1 MLSHSH
7 GFRYYSTQW
16 FWRSFCDI
24 LESRK
29 GKSRGF
35 SFLTW
40 TSKLPQKGQTG
51 WVFSLKKAGKTITV
65 RVWSHYLEV
74 HITTVFLPL
83 SAHNRGQPPDAKHRT
98 RTHSPSGTPAHNL
111 GKLSFSSNLHHLA
124 SYSNS
129 YFKMSI
135 TWILPSHDQHG
146 WCLLLQHFVPK
157 HSIGQC
163 LSKRDRFH
171 STQTCWIINDISRVQ
186 PTVVEGASRVFLIE
200 QNTFQVFLRGQN
212 LRTTGAI

>member
-7 GFRYYSTQW
+7 GFWYYSTQW
-16 FWRSFCDI
+16 LWRSFSDI

-74 HITTVFLPL
+74 HITTVFLPCL
-83 SAHNRGQPPDAKHRT
+83 HTTEVNPQM
-98 RTHSPSGTPAHNL
+98 PSIEQGLTAPQALLLTTWGNCPSHPT
-111 GKLSFSSNLHHLA
+111 
-124 SYSNS
+124 
-129 YFKMSI
+129 SI
-135 TWILPSHDQHG
+135 TWQVTATLTSKCPSHG
-146 WCLLLQHFVPK
+146 SFLLTINTAGVYCC
-157 HSIGQC
+157 SI
-163 LSKRDRFH
+163 L
-171 STQTCWIINDISRVQ
+171 
-186 PTVVEGASRVFLIE
+186 FL
-200 QNTFQVFLRGQN
+200 NT
-212 LRTTGAI
+212 A